1 MNHFKLFAVKF
12 IGSLLVLYLILS
24 VGYGMTF
31 GNVFLITLVLSLG
44 YIGDAFLL
52 PRLNNTFGTIG
63 DFVFA
68 FLVIYFIGV
77 TLITIPEWFMAS
89 LIAAIG
95 IGVFEYF
102 FHKYVQNEFDEAHK
116 KEKTPSRNLEAQ
128 TETSKETYPFD
139 SEYLDVDP
147 EDFDRR

>member
-1 MNHFKLFAVKF
+1 MNHFRLFAVKF
-12 IGSLLVLYLILS
+12 IGSLLLLYLILS
-24 VGYGMTF
+24 FGYGVTF
-31 GNVFLITLVLSLG
+31 GSVFLITLVLSLS

-52 PRLNNTFGTIG
+52 PRLNNTLGTIG

-68 FLVIYFIGV
+68 FLVIYFMGV
-77 TLITIPEWFMAS
+77 GLTTGMEWFTAS

-102 FHKYVQNEFDEAHK
+102 FHKYVQNEFDDAHK
-116 KEKTPSRNLEAQ
+116 NERTPNRNLEAQ
-128 TETSKETYPFD
+128 TEASKETHPFN